1 MDMYTLI
8 RRLPGA
14 LIAAGLCI
22 AAGIANGQDNATII
36 GPSNIDLAVGAELLR
51 DGEAEEG
58 IRRTLIGLGY
68 ANTTREKTAGN
79 TNACAGYLMLDK
91 PDTALPYC
99 DAALAIR
106 ERHWRALNNRAL
118 AYLKL
123 GRFEEA
129 DADLR
134 LAEEIAPG
142 ARTVKLTRSML
153 LDATDPVAPH
163 VIIDD
168 RRQAPDGD
176 E

>member
-1 MDMYTLI
+1 MTMQTTI
-8 RRLPGA
+8 KRLSGA
-14 LIAAGLCI
+14 LIVAGLC
-22 AAGIANGQDNATII
+22 AVAGIANGQDNTTII
-36 GPSNIDLAVGAELLR
+36 GPKNIDLAVGADLLR

-68 ANTTREKTAGN
+68 ANSTREKTAGN
-79 TNACAGYLMLDK
+79 TNACAGYLLMDK
-91 PDTALPYC
+91 PDTALRYC
-99 DAALAIR
+99 NAALEIR
-106 ERHWRALNNRAL
+106 ARHWRALNNRAL

-142 ARTVKLTRSML
+142 ARSVRLTRSML

-168 RRQAPDGD
+168 RRQGPDDD